1 MIFSGCFRRTKTH
14 NPFKHDG
21 FVVLVRTS
29 GRHAPTFWDDA
40 NERTRTS
47 EGRRTGGKPRDRVG
61 ARARFPRA
69 LLRSFVRFRSSRS
82 ISSRSSVGG
91 VPSVRAIRSGEK
103 VDSTSTGGPSTR
115 GFFAVRCG
123 TDGWMDAVTD
133 GRRATRRRRRA
144 TRARTMRKRRIPR
157 GPAAATGDR
166 GGDRRR
172 AMARGVER
180 RASNQPPVCVSWVV
194 CVCHV
199 CRVVTRGTL
208 CLCV

>member
-1 MIFSGCFRRTKTH
+1 M
-14 NPFKHDG
+14 
-21 FVVLVRTS
+21 VLVRTS
-29 GRHAPTFWDDA
+29 GRR
-40 NERTRTS
+40 ERTRTS

-82 ISSRSSVGG
+82 ISSRSSVA
-91 VPSVRAIRSGEK
+91 SVRRRGSVRPCHPIGRKSRFDFDG
-103 VDSTSTGGPSTR
+103 GGPSR

-180 RASNQPPVCVSWVV
+180 RATNQPPVCVSWVV

-199 CRVVTRGTL
+199 CRVVTRRTL

>member
-14 NPFKHDG
+14 NPFKHDR

-29 GRHAPTFWDDA
+29 RRR
-40 NERTRTS
+40 ERTRTS

-82 ISSRSSVGG
+82 ISSRSISSRRVRPSTGFRPS
-91 VPSVRAIRSGEK
+91 VPSDRAKKSIRLRR
-103 VDSTSTGGPSTR
+103 GGPSTR

-180 RASNQPPVCVSWVV
+180 RATNQPPVCVSWVV

-199 CRVVTRGTL
+199 CRVVTRRTL

>member
-21 FVVLVRTS
+21 FVILVRTP
-29 GRHAPTFWDDA
+29 RHAMHAPT
-40 NERTRTS
+40 S
-47 EGRRTGGKPRDRVG
+47 GRRERAKEGGREGNRG
-61 ARARFPRA
+61 IASARARGFLA
-69 LLRSFVRFRSSRS
+69 RSFVRSFDFVRRVRFRSS
-82 ISSRSSVGG
+82 VA
-91 VPSVRAIRSGEK
+91 SVRRRGPVRPCHPIGRKSRFDFDG
-103 VDSTSTGGPSTR
+103 GGPSR

-199 CRVVTRGTL
+199 CRVVTRRTL

>member
-14 NPFKHDG
+14 NPFKHDR

-29 GRHAPTFWDDA
+29 GRR
-40 NERTRTS
+40 ERTRTS

-82 ISSRSSVGG
+82 ISSRSISSRRVRSSAGIR
-91 VPSVRAIRSGEK
+91 PSAPSDRAKKSIRLRR
-103 VDSTSTGGPSTR
+103 GGPSTR

-157 GPAAATGDR
+157 GPTAATGDR

-180 RASNQPPVCVSWVV
+180 RATNQPPVCVSWVV

-199 CRVVTRGTL
+199 CRVVTRRTL

>member
-14 NPFKHDG
+14 NPFKHDR
-21 FVVLVRTS
+21 FVILVRTPRTYL
-29 GRHAPTFWDDA
+29 GTTRT

-69 LLRSFVRFRSSRS
+69 LLRSFVRFRSFDFVAFDFVA
-82 ISSRSSVGG
+82 SVGG

-103 VDSTSTGGPSTR
+103 VDSTSTKGPSTR

-166 GGDRRR
+166 GGGDRRR

-180 RASNQPPVCVSWVV
+180 WRATNQPPVRV
-194 CVCHV
+194 V
-199 CRVVTRGTL
+199 CRV
-208 CLCV
+208 CVSCMSSRDS

>member
-14 NPFKHDG
+14 NPFKHDR
-21 FVVLVRTS
+21 FVVLVRTPRTYL
-29 GRHAPTFWDDA
+29 GTTRTNA
-40 NERTRTS
+40 NERRK
-47 EGRRTGGKPRDRVG
+47 EDGRETAGSRRR
-61 ARARFPRA
+61 ARAVSSRA
-69 LLRSFVRFRSSRS
+69 PSFVRSISFVRFRS

-180 RASNQPPVCVSWVV
+180 RATNQPPVCVSWVV

-199 CRVVTRGTL
+199 CRVVTRRTL

>member
-14 NPFKHDG
+14 NPFKHDR

-69 LLRSFVRFRSSRS
+69 LLRSFVRFRSFDFDFVRPFVASR
-82 ISSRSSVGG
+82 RRG
-91 VPSVRAIRSGEK
+91 SVRPCHPIGRKSRFDFDG
-103 VDSTSTGGPSTR
+103 GGPSR

-166 GGDRRR
+166 DGDRRR

-180 RASNQPPVCVSWVV
+180 WRASNQPPACVSWVV
-194 CVCHV
+194 CVCV
-199 CRVVTRGTL
+199 S
-208 CLCV
+208 CVES